1 MTIRAVVLAQGKF
14 ASFGGKTAND
24 LVIYNGRFF
33 NVVAILDESK
43 AGRTSK
49 EFLPFAA
56 SDVPIV
62 ARLKDATR
70 FRPEALVI
78 GIAPI
83 GGRLSPEYR
92 QIVKE
97 ALRKGLD
104 VWSGLHTFLSD
115 DKELATLAVRGGAS
129 IHDLRRP
136 PNDLRIWNGEVM
148 QTKAARVAVMGTD
161 CDVGKNV
168 TTIELARQATELGF
182 SVGVVATGQTMLMI
196 GTDAGAV
203 IDAIPADFAPGELE
217 RQILKLDRKGKEIIF
232 TEGQA
237 AILHPAYG
245 QVSLAILYGSQP
257 DAVCLAHDPF
267 RRLRGGFRVKMPAL
281 GDEIDAIESLCS
293 TAKVVAVS
301 IMGWNRDNAEIARA
315 ARIIERETGLPTSD
329 SMKDSRKLFKA
340 ILEHLKL
347 VNRSPKSGGE

>member
-1 MTIRAVVLAQGKF
+1 MIIRAIVLAHGKF

-33 NVVAILDESK
+33 EVVAILDKFK
-43 AGRTSK
+43 AGKTSK
-49 EFLPFAA
+49 EFLPISA

-62 ARLKDATR
+62 ANLKDATQ

-83 GGRLSPEYR
+83 GGKLSPEYR

-97 ALRKGLD
+97 ALARGLD
-104 VWSGLHTFLSD
+104 IWTGLHSFLLD
-115 DKELATLAVRGGAS
+115 DKELSELAIRSGAT

-136 PNDLRIWNGEVM
+136 PNDLRIWNGEVTR
-148 QTKAARVAVMGTD
+148 TKAARVTVMGTD

-168 TTIELARQATELGF
+168 TTMELARQAAELGF
-182 SVGVVATGQTMLMI
+182 DVGVVATGQTMLMM
-196 GTDAGAV
+196 GSDAGSV
-203 IDAIPADFAPGELE
+203 IDAIPADFAPGEVE
-217 RQILKLDRKGKEIIF
+217 RQILRLDREGREMIF

-267 RRLRGGFRVKMPAL
+267 RRLRGGFRVRMPAL
-281 GDEIDAIESLCS
+281 EDEIDAIESLCS

-301 IMGWNRDNAEIARA
+301 VMGWNRNEDEIARA
-315 ARIIERETGLPTSD
+315 ARIIEKGTDLPAGD
-329 SMKDSRKLFKA
+329 SRKDSRKLFHA
-340 ILEHLKL
+340 ILEHLRL
-347 VNRSPKSGGE
+347 VNRTPKSGQE

>member
-1 MTIRAVVLAQGKF
+1 MTIRAIVLAHGKF
-14 ASFGGKTAND
+14 ASFGAKTAND

-33 NVVAILDESK
+33 EVVAILDKFK
-43 AGRTSK
+43 AGKTSK
-49 EFLPFAA
+49 EFLPLAA

-62 ARLKDATR
+62 GTLKDATQ

-97 ALRKGLD
+97 ALTQGLD
-104 VWSGLHTFLSD
+104 IWSGLHTFLLD
-115 DKELATLAVRGGAS
+115 DKELARLAERGGAT

-136 PNDLRIWNGEVM
+136 PNDLRIWNGEVAR
-148 QTKAARVAVMGTD
+148 TKAARVTVMGTD
-161 CDVGKNV
+161 CDVGKNI
-168 TTIELARQATELGF
+168 TTMELAQQAAKLGF
-182 SVGVVATGQTMLMI
+182 SVGIVATGQTMLMM
-196 GTDAGAV
+196 GTDAGSV
-203 IDAIPADFAPGELE
+203 IDAIAADFAPGEVE
-217 RQILKLDRKGKEIIF
+217 RQILKLDREGKEIIF

-281 GDEIDAIESLCS
+281 MEEIDAIESLCS

-301 IMGWNRDNAEIARA
+301 IMGWNRHNVEIARA
-315 ARIIERETGLPTSD
+315 TQRVEKETGIPAGD
-329 SMKDSRKLFKA
+329 SMKDSKKLFKA
-340 ILEHLKL
+340 ILEHLKHT
-347 VNRSPKSGGE
+347 NRFPRSSLK